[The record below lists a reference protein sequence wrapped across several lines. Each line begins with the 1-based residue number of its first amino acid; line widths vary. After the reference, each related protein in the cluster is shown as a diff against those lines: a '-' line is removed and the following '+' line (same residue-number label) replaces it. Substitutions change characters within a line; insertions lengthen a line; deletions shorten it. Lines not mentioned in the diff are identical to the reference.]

1 MASEEKTPSICL
13 LMNYQMDACFSPF
26 PGKQN
31 PDFAQAPPSGH
42 IGKGKLA
49 LGLNELN

>member
-13 LMNYQMDACFSPF
+13 LVNYQMDAYFSPF

-42 IGKGKLA
+42 VRKRKLV